1 MKRNDAGMCECSAIG
16 AIALNLPHLAH
27 FEADY
32 VRGVPIAACDIRSDE
47 DNRNL
52 HEDLSMSIH
61 SKRILVDVQLLIH
74 HAK

>member
-1 MKRNDAGMCECSAIG
+1 VERSDARICKWSAIG

-32 VRGVPIAACDIRSDE
+32 VRGVPIAAFDIRSDE

>member
-1 MKRNDAGMCECSAIG
+1 MCECSAIG

-32 VRGVPIAACDIRSDE
+32 VRGVPVAAFGIGSDE

-52 HEDLSMSIH
+52 HED
-61 SKRILVDVQLLIH
+61 RIFPSPFTQREISWMYNF
-74 HAK
+74 